1 MKVGWVQ
8 LLVVF
13 TGKVGF
19 SFVVETERHKIM
31 TSSAFVLCAK
41 MLVKLMRG
49 GECQRGEGV

>member
-1 MKVGWVQ
+1 M
-8 LLVVF
+8 F

-19 SFVVETERHKIM
+19 NFVVGIERHKIM

-41 MLVKLMRG
+41 LLVKLTRG

>member
-1 MKVGWVQ
+1 MQ

-19 SFVVETERHKIM
+19 SFVVETERRKIIM
-31 TSSAFVLCAK
+31 TSSAFVLCGK
-41 MLVKLMRG
+41 MLVKLTRG